1 MVVVDAD
8 ELFIGVFRK
17 TFEETLLM
25 RVHAVGRGNQKSI
38 VNEGFHCYLKKI
50 HKLNLAYKVSLRLW
64 LQGLFFALY
73 AWNSVP
79 VDGTDISE
87 SVVFF
92 ERELPVSIELS

>member
-25 RVHAVGRGNQKSI
+25 RVHAVGRGNQNSI
-38 VNEGFHCYLKKI
+38 INEGFHCYLKKI

-64 LQGLFFALY
+64 LQGLFFVLY

-92 ERELPVSIELS
+92 LERVTSIN